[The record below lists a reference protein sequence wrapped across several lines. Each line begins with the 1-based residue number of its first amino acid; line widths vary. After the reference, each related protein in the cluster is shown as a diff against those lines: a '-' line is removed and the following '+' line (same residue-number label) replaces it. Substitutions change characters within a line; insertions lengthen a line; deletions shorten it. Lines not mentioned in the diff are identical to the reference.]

1 MTTTKILEN
10 CLCELLQK
18 AKDCIIYFPNRDTLQ
33 MMDLPDSNIRKNPKP
48 RFIQCVTQEGP
59 FIQVRVVTPASNG
72 REKAKIHTY
81 NIGNFDDQTKGR
93 ILQLAIRHIQ

>member
-1 MTTTKILEN
+1 MDKILEE
-10 CLCELLQK
+10 CLAELLAWEK
-18 AKDCIIYFPNRDTLQ
+18 GNTIYFPREDTLIIN
-33 MMDLPDSNIRKNPKP
+33 DLPDSNIRKFPKL
-48 RFIQCVTQEGP
+48 RYIQGVSLMVNT
-59 FIQVRVVTPASNG
+59 IQVMVVTPASNG